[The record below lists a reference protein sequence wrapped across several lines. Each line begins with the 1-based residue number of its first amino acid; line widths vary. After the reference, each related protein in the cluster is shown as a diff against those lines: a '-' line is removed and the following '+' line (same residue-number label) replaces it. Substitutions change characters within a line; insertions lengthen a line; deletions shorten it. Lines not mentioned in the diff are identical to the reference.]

1 MKNQDKTGGCAKH
14 LGGRLREWRKTIHL
28 KSYELAKII
37 HISQGSLSDIENE
50 KSLPSADTI
59 TKLYQFTDLNIIW
72 LLTNKGPSTR
82 SKMESET
89 GEDYVA
95 EASAEYGQ
103 DRVLK
108 ELIEKLARIYRRGD
122 AGKKAHLQ
130 GFLAGADPGE

>member
-1 MKNQDKTGGCAKH
+1 MKSQDKTGGTAKH
-14 LGGRLREWRKTIHL
+14 LGGRLREWRKSIHL
-28 KSYELAKII
+28 KSFELAKII

-59 TKLYQFTDLNIIW
+59 TKLHQFTDLNILW
-72 LLTNKGPSTR
+72 LLLNKGPATR

-89 GEDYVA
+89 GEAYVA
-95 EASAEYGQ
+95 EDAAEYGQ
-103 DRVLK
+103 ERVLK
-108 ELIEKLARIYRRGD
+108 ELIEKLVRIYRGGD